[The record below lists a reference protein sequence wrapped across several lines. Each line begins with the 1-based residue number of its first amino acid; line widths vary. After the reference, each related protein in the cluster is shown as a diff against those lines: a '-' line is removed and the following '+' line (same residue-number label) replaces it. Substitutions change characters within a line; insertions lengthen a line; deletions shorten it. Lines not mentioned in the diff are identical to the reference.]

1 MGFSLIYRNNHN
13 VFNLSYSLRVCKS
26 EKHTKTNIM
35 KAQTILTFLALSILP
50 QLASAGRPQSNEEY
64 AKHVFVDSMTNT
76 TLPYRMLSPESIHSG
91 EKYPLVLF
99 LHGSGERGN
108 DNEKQLTYGASTF
121 SNPANVDKYPAFV
134 VFPQCKDKTWT
145 ERFTPQSFMPG
156 APTPEISKLE
166 EALIALVENLEVSYP
181 IDTNRV
187 YVVGLSMGGIAT
199 YDLVC
204 RYPEKFAAAVPICGA
219 INPERLDSAKDVSFL
234 IFHGEEDEQ
243 IPSLCSREAYKS
255 LNAAGAKVDYVEFAG
270 MGHECWSA
278 AFNYPSF
285 LPWLFS
291 QTKSFVPAGY
301 GTTLTYLE

>member
-1 MGFSLIYRNNHN
+1 
-13 VFNLSYSLRVCKS
+13 
-26 EKHTKTNIM
+26 M
-35 KAQTILTFLALSILP
+35 KAQTILTLLALSILP
-50 QLASAGRPQSNEEY
+50 QMANAVRPHSNDEY
-64 AKHVFVDSMTNT
+64 AKYVYVDSTTNI
-76 TLPYRMLSPESIHSG
+76 TLPYRMLTPATIHSG

-166 EALIALVENLEVSYP
+166 EALIAMVEDLELSYP

-234 IFHGEEDEQ
+234 IFHGEEDDQ
-243 IPSLCSREAYKS
+243 IPSICGREAYKS
-255 LNAAGAKVDYVEFAG
+255 LNAVGAKVDYVEFAG

-291 QTKSFVPAGY
+291 QTKSFAPDDYYAH
-301 GTTLTYLE
+301 LTY